1 MKYAKGLPEVISH
14 REGVCCM
21 EQGNKAKIIFQP
33 SGRRGEVD
41 KGVTLIEASRRLGVD
56 IEALCGENKVCGKCK
71 VRIEEGFFEK
81 FGIDSSKAS
90 VSEFQEEEAQF
101 IGGAQRKEG
110 YRLGCC
116 AKVLGD
122 VLVFVPEESRA
133 GKQVVSKAA
142 RDIHIDWNPA
152 VKQYWVEVAEPT
164 IEEPAAD
171 LERILEVLDRKYGL
185 KDLSVDY
192 RALTTLPARLRDR
205 TNRWKVTVSVWMDK
219 EIVRFLPGKVE
230 DYYGM
235 AIDIGTTTV
244 AAYLCNLRTMEV
256 VETVSMMN
264 PQCKYGE
271 DVMSRI
277 TYHMMNPGGLEK
289 MSGDMVEGLNS
300 LVAKACEASHPPE
313 EKKRKKGNGCEGGE
327 AAVAKP
333 EEPAG
338 EAEMIEDDEVL
349 VLGAGQEKN
358 YLRLNPDDV
367 IDMTIVGNTAMH
379 HIFLKLD
386 PRFVGVAP
394 FTPVTRRAL
403 DIKGRDLGIGIC
415 DSAYIHLL
423 PIEAGFVG
431 ADNVGVLIAEEP
443 YKKDEVQLIIDIG
456 TNGELVL
463 GNKEKLIC
471 SSCATGPAL
480 EGAQI
485 AFGMRAAPGAV
496 ERIRIDPGTHE
507 VDYKVI
513 GRDVWKSF
521 SKPEEMKTKGICG
534 SGILD
539 VLAELYI
546 CGIIDKSGRFNTVQ
560 KSARYRINPDS
571 KQPEFVIAWENE
583 SSIGKDIVIA
593 QKDIRQIQLAK
604 GALYC
609 GCKLMMRRLGIQKV
623 DKVKI
628 AGAFGTH
635 VDRQKA
641 LVMGLFPDCPVD
653 KIESIGNAAGDGAR
667 AALLNRDK
675 RIEADWVSRSVEY
688 IELTVEKDFAEHF
701 IEAMHI
707 PHMKDKFPSLEGIV
721 PPEILF
727 QQ

>member
-1 MKYAKGLPEVISH
+1 MEVISD
-14 REGVCCM
+14 REGVYCM
-21 EQGNKAKIIFQP
+21 ELDNKAKIIFQP

-41 KGVTLIEASRRLGVD
+41 RGETLIEASRQLGVD

-81 FGIDSSKAS
+81 FGIHSSKTN
-90 VSEFQEEEAQF
+90 VSEWQEEEEKF
-101 IGGAQRKEG
+101 INQTQREEG

-122 VLVFVPEESRA
+122 VLIFVPEESRA

-152 VKQYWVEVAEPT
+152 VKHYYVEVVEPT
-164 IEEPAAD
+164 FEEPTAD
-171 LERILEVLDRKYGL
+171 FERILEELNRQYGL
-185 KDLSVDY
+185 TNLTVDY
-192 RALTTLPARLRDR
+192 FALKTLPTRLRDSE
-205 TNRWKVTVSVWMDK
+205 NKWKVTVSVWMDK
-219 EIVRFLPGKVE
+219 EIVRFLPGKAE
-230 DYYGM
+230 DYYGI

-244 AAYLCNLRTMEV
+244 AAYFCNLHTMEV

-277 TYHMMNPGGLEK
+277 TYHMMNPGGLER
-289 MSGDMVEGLNS
+289 MSDDMIEGLNS
-300 LVAKACEASHPPE
+300 LVVKACEATHPPK
-313 EKKRKKGNGCEGGE
+313 EKKKKKKGDGE
-327 AAVAKP
+327 AAEAVAAEP
-333 EEPAG
+333 EETTG
-338 EAEMIEDDEVL
+338 ETTGETEMTEEDEVL
-349 VLGAGQEKN
+349 ILKAKEEKH
-358 YLRLNPDDV
+358 YLRLDPNDV

-386 PRFVGVAP
+386 PQFVGLAP
-394 FTPVTRRAL
+394 FPPVVHKGL
-403 DIKGRDLGIGIC
+403 DIKARDIGIKIC
-415 DSAYIHLL
+415 NSAYIHVL
-423 PIEAGFVG
+423 PNEAGFVG
-431 ADNVGVLIAEEP
+431 ADNVGVLISEEP

-560 KSARYRINPDS
+560 KSPRYRINPDS

-688 IELTVEKDFAEHF
+688 IELTVEKDFGEHF